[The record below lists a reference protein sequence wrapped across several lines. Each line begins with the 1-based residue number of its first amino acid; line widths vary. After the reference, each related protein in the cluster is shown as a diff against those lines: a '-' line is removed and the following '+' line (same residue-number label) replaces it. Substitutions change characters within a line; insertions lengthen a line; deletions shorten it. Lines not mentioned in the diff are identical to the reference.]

1 MYTCSAGTRS
11 VEMEYWTVGEAAKAW
26 NITDRRVRLLCQTG
40 RIDGAI
46 RNGWSWILPKQS
58 KPGDARSLRHHKNRT
73 LHIGFQSF
81 KELDECRQQIAK
93 SPLYNDEMIIDVASV
108 VCLMQHIDVTI
119 NELKA
124 IGTGVVQPR
133 FSLFDHI
140 AVLNTIKVIDWIF
153 ESIDVNEQVNEYAMQ
168 RIRTMLAHHRPHQG
182 NHEYRTS
189 SAGDLEL
196 SPSERVVDVRHRIEI
211 LFSQFE
217 GDWRWLHPVASATFL
232 FVELMRIRPYQ
243 DDNAAIAFLMAC
255 MHLVRSG
262 YPMPLITPDALESL
276 YDAVKFSFRRGDCR
290 QVGEIFTASI
300 AASYTKYY
308 QVEVTLHTFE
318 LAESLGHLFD

>member
-1 MYTCSAGTRS
+1 
-11 VEMEYWTVGEAAKAW
+11 MEYWTVGDAAKAW
-26 NITDRRVRLLCQTG
+26 NITERRVRLLCQTG

-81 KELDECRQQIAK
+81 MELDECK
-93 SPLYNDEMIIDVASV
+93 NSVASKPLPCDEV
-108 VCLMQHIDVTI
+108 VMDMALIACHMQHVRVTVDEI
-119 NELKA
+119 TAMRN
-124 IGTGVVQPR
+124 GSMQTQ
-133 FSLFDHI
+133 FSLAEHI
-140 AVLNTIKVIDWIF
+140 AVLNTIEVINWIC
-153 ESIDVNEQVNEYAMQ
+153 ESVASKDRICEFTMQ
-168 RIRTMLAHHRPHQG
+168 RMRNMLAHHRPY
-182 NHEYRTS
+182 HEALAYRTS
-189 SAGDLEL
+189 PSQDLEL
-196 SPSERVVDVRHRIEI
+196 SPSERVVDVNHRIEI

-262 YPMPLITPDALESL
+262 YPMPLITPDALEAL